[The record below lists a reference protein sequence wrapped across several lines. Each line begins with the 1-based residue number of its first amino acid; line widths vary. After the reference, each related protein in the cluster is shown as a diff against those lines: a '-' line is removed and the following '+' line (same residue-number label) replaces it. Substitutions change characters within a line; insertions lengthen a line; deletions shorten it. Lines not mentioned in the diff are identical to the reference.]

1 MPLREYWVLTSNPRI
16 CPGRYL
22 AERVAMQLAVAVF
35 AKFDILPVDG
45 EVLNPAAIEY
55 EDSTVR

>member
-1 MPLREYWVLTSNPRI
+1 
-16 CPGRYL
+16 
-22 AERVAMQLAVAVF
+22 MQLAVAVF

-45 EVLNPAAIEY
+45 EVLNPTAIEY